1 MECMFIYVCVC
12 ACTNTNT
19 YICKAHMEHTCCVS
33 GSTGGL
39 FARAQSWSRTFAFSS
54 YEKKTEYGLVSIILC
69 HDSIELFS
77 DSYGT

>member
-1 MECMFIYVCVC
+1 MECMFICVCVC

-54 YEKKTEYGLVSIILC
+54 YEKKNRIWFGEHNTMS
-69 HDSIELFS
+69 
-77 DSYGT
+77 